1 MVPRRTVTDTAN
13 LRLSP
18 PGAPPSPAPS
28 CRPRRKWVARL
39 WPGFCIQRG
48 APALLSLTG
57 ILFLSCPLLPS
68 TTPLGGPSGQPA
80 GPPPA
85 CVDLPSLSSSIGL
98 LWSACPS
105 VQPVACSFF
114 FSRNP
119 AASPL
124 ALETALGGC
133 GPCVFP
139 TAAVTSTTR
148 WFRQTDRR
156 LFSYSSGGEKPA
168 VHLVGLTSRC
178 RRAGPSGGSRGGSPH
193 CCFQPPV
200 AASIP
205 WLAAASLESLPPWEC
220 GLFLWSSFPPP
231 LFYSLQKVIRH
242 IGLQGL
248 GLISWRGRGEVITQ
262 PITVD

>member
-1 MVPRRTVTDTAN
+1 MTDTAN

-28 CRPRRKWVARL
+28 CRPRRKWVAL
-39 WPGFCIQRG
+39 PWPWPGFWVLHSAGSPR
-48 APALLSLTG
+48 PPFTDRHLVP
-57 ILFLSCPLLPS
+57 FL
-68 TTPLGGPSGQPA
+68 
-80 GPPPA
+80 PPA
-85 CVDLPSLSSSIGL
+85 PLHDPTGWPLRAACGA
-98 LWSACPS
+98 SACLSGSALPLFEHRPPL
-105 VQPVACSFF
+105 VRLPFCSASGLQFF

-220 GLFLWSSFPPP
+220 GLFLWSSFPP
-231 LFYSLQKVIRH
+231 QKKIRCFKE
-242 IGLQGL
+242 Q
-248 GLISWRGRGEVITQ
+248 Q
-262 PITVD
+262 